1 MVAGQGLI
9 MGVRGVAGV
18 CGGTALVT
26 ALVTVTKP
34 PDRSEKETGIQ
45 TLYFFHCL
53 NEHFTQLSVLKETFW
68 IKSFR

>member
-1 MVAGQGLI
+1 

-45 TLYFFHCL
+45 TPF
-53 NEHFTQLSVLKETFW
+53 
-68 IKSFR
+68 